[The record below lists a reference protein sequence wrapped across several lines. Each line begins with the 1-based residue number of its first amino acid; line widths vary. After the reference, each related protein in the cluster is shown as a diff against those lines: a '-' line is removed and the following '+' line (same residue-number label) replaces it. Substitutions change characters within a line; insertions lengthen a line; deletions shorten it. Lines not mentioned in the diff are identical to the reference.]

1 MEGFMIFGFDN
12 INQLLEFMF
21 FLLILL
27 SLYPIL
33 LIIVLVRIRNDL
45 NSMKQMI
52 YYSNEEV
59 LSKRRGRD
67 FSLN

>member
-1 MEGFMIFGFDN
+1 MIFGFDN